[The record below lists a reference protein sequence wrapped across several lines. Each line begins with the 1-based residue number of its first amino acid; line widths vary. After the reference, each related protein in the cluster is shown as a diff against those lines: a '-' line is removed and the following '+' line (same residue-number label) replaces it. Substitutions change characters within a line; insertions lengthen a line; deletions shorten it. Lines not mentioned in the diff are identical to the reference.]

1 MTGGSYR
8 DTYNANVVVIAIV
21 STVEGASNAK
31 AIAATPGIHAIFVDA
46 MNLESSS
53 GYPQGSPD
61 YNKLADFV
69 RLSALASKRHLCTA
83 DRSNDAE
90 HSHLREHF
98 AVVTTQA
105 RPFV

>member
-21 STVEGASNAK
+21 STVEGGSNAK

-53 GYPQGSPD
+53 GYPRGNPD

-83 DRSNDAE
+83 DRS
-90 HSHLREHF
+90 
-98 AVVTTQA
+98 TTPHTLTCA
-105 RPFV
+105 KTLPL